1 MDGTSQSRD
10 QVRRTAPRTFR
21 QVPPEQPARP
31 APTRP
36 ARAATPPR
44 TFRQAPPPG
53 APAPAP
59 VAPAGYGGPAA
70 APAAA
75 AGGQPAAGAG
85 RVHLGVDG
93 RPCAPPAK
101 SKGIAVLLCLLLG
114 GFGGHNLYL
123 GHYGRGAGQAAL
135 TLVAYPVLLKIGLM
149 PLAVLGVAPAV
160 ALWVIVELILILAG
174 AGGYRGQLRPQ
185 PIGPAGGVG

>member
-36 ARAATPPR
+36 ARAATPAK
-44 TFRQAPPPG
+44 TFRQVPPPG

-59 VAPAGYGGPAA
+59 T

-75 AGGQPAAGAG
+75 AGGHPGQPAAGAG

>member
-1 MDGTSQSRD
+1 
-10 QVRRTAPRTFR
+10 A
-21 QVPPEQPARP
+21 
-31 APTRP
+31 
-36 ARAATPPR
+36 
-44 TFRQAPPPG
+44 
-53 APAPAP
+53 
-59 VAPAGYGGPAA
+59 APAGHAGPAP

-75 AGGQPAAGAG
+75 AGGHPGQPAAAAG
-85 RVHLGVDG
+85 QVHFGVDG
-93 RPCAPPAK
+93 RPYAPPAK

-135 TLVAYPVLLKIGLM
+135 TLVAYPVLLKIGMM

-185 PIGPAGGVG
+185 PIGPADGVG